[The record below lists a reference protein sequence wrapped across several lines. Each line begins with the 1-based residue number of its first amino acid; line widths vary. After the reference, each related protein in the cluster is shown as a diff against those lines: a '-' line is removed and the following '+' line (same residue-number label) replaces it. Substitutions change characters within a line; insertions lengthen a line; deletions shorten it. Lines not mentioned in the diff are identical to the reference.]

1 MSDGIF
7 KKTRNLSTRNI
18 LFLRNSYLRLR
29 NSYLIDG
36 TVDITK
42 KKRQEKKTT
51 TTRTTETNTK
61 KLTPI
66 GKQTN
71 KQTNKLVLVLAHVLC
86 LNLIAVLNHLYK
98 VPAIFGMIS
107 W

>member
-1 MSDGIF
+1 MYDGIF
-7 KKTRNLSTRNI
+7 KKSRNLSTRNI

-42 KKRQEKKTT
+42 KKKTGKENDNNKNNRNKYKKA
-51 TTRTTETNTK
+51 NTYRE
-61 KLTPI
+61 
-66 GKQTN
+66 TN
-71 KQTNKLVLVLAHVLC
+71 KQTNKLVRVLAHVLC
-86 LNLIAVLNHLYK
+86 LNIIAVLNHLYK